1 MLTDAFAALSES
13 SLAIS
18 LCALLVALL
27 LDKCFG
33 ETPRFHPLVGFGNL
47 AHALER
53 WLNNANASTE
63 AAANEPVASVPRH
76 KTPSPRWLRL
86 KGALALL
93 LALLPFLWLA
103 QQLDDVLSEEALLQV
118 FVGGFV
124 LYVAIGWQSLLAH
137 ARAIAQPL
145 LDDNLP
151 QARQAVSMIVSRD
164 AEALDASGVAKA
176 ATESVLENGGDA
188 VFSAIFWFL
197 LAGIPGVVIFRLAN
211 TLDAMWG
218 YKNPRFLYF
227 GWAAARLDDL
237 LNLIPARLTAL
248 SYALVGSTRMALRCW
263 RLQGF
268 TWKSPNAGPV
278 MAAGAGALNVSL
290 GGAASYH
297 NGLQHR
303 PQLGPEVSSLGP
315 DVSDTVQTTN
325 VVGEVPRTPSVGS
338 VLEACRLVNSALWL
352 WCTLL
357 CMAALISLSL
367 GGSL

>member
-1 MLTDAFAALSES
+1 MFTEWSAIVSES

-18 LCALLVALL
+18 LCALLLALL
-27 LDKCFG
+27 LDKCFD
-33 ETPRFHPLVGFGNL
+33 ETPRFHPLVGFGHF
-47 AHALER
+47 AHAIER
-53 WLNNANASTE
+53 WLNTAAINPE
-63 AAANEPVASVPRH
+63 AM
-76 KTPSPRWLRL
+76 PSDPNPGWLRL
-86 KGALALL
+86 KGILALL
-93 LALLPFLWLA
+93 LALLPFVWLA
-103 QQLDDVLSEEALLQV
+103 AQLNGYLSGTPLLEVL
-118 FVGGFV
+118 VGGFV
-124 LYVAIGWQSLLAH
+124 LYVAIGWQSLLMH
-137 ARAIAQPL
+137 ARAIAEPL
-145 LDDNLP
+145 LNEDLA

-164 AEALDASGVAKA
+164 AEVLDASGVAKA

-188 VFSAIFWFL
+188 VFSAIFWFF

-227 GWAAARLDDL
+227 GWAAARFDDL

-248 SYALVGSTRMALRCW
+248 SYALVGSTSMALRCW

-290 GGAASYH
+290 GGSATYH
-297 NGLQHR
+297 NGLQYR
-303 PQLGPEVSSLGP
+303 PQLGPG
-315 DVSDTVQTTN
+315 VSDTVSITN
-325 VVGEVPRTPSVGS
+325 ATGEVPRTPSATS
-338 VLEACRLVNSALWL
+338 VLEACKLVNRALWL

-357 CMAALISLSL
+357 CVAAVISLSL